1 VTEQTGPPLAALE
14 QLARRLA
21 EAGRFDADARRVNE
35 LILERDPENY
45 AAHRRLARWHE
56 LAGDDGMRREW
67 LQRAMPIAPT
77 PNDRRRL
84 EELLEDPP
92 PPPPPPAR
100 RTRSGSATPR
110 ATATSRTTRS
120 AGPRSSRSAVR
131 EPVSRPPR
139 PETFGDTMLIAVTT
153 PAYEIYE
160 AYGVHC
166 ATMSGTYPRRF
177 GPGEVERLGFVVRGT
192 VQPLVPRIRQL
203 VLSVPTR
210 TSNLPTISRAG
221 GDAHHVAEA
230 IAEWRTRLGH
240 AEDFARIFLLSEP
253 DDGDTLR
260 LASTV
265 SKAAGEP
272 DVSGSEFVYAEDLSS
287 SGSLGELRTRRAA
300 RATGG

>member
-1 VTEQTGPPLAALE
+1 
-14 QLARRLA
+14 
-21 EAGRFDADARRVNE
+21 
-35 LILERDPENY
+35 
-45 AAHRRLARWHE
+45 
-56 LAGDDGMRREW
+56 
-67 LQRAMPIAPT
+67 
-77 PNDRRRL
+77 
-84 EELLEDPP
+84 
-92 PPPPPPAR
+92 
-100 RTRSGSATPR
+100 
-110 ATATSRTTRS
+110 
-120 AGPRSSRSAVR
+120 
-131 EPVSRPPR
+131 
-139 PETFGDTMLIAVTT
+139 MLIAVTT

-166 ATMSGTYPRRF
+166 TTMSGTYPRRF

-240 AEDFARIFLLSEP
+240 AEDFARVFLLSEA
-253 DDGDTLR
+253 DEDDTLR
-260 LASTV
+260 LTSTV

-287 SGSLGELRTRRAA
+287 SGSLGELRSRRAA
-300 RATGG
+300 RATGT